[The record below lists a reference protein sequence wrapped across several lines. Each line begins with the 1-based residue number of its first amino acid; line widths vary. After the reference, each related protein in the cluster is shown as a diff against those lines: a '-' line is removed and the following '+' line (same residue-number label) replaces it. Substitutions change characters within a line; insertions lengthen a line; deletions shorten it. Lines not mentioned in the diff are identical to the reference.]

1 MEKPTAV
8 GLFCGCGGF
17 DLGFEQAGFNVALAS
32 DNWEPAVETYREN
45 FDTPVLNEDASELS
59 TEELLEEINTDI
71 DVVIGGPPCQGFSQL
86 NNRELEHSGFE
97 KDERNTLF
105 EDFLRLA
112 AACDPEYIVM
122 ENVRALINRQTSDG
136 DYVKD
141 NIVEAFEQYDYEC
154 EYEVLRAE
162 EYGVPQKRR
171 RIFFVGS
178 KDGSPVFPEKTHT
191 ESFETAGDA
200 LEGASEDLPNMY
212 FANTSERVLEKIRH
226 VPQGGYYKH
235 LPDEYKTKDEDG
247 NIVKRYGSYLRRV
260 DPDEPAL
267 TVNSNEFI
275 HPTKDRYLTPRE
287 MAMLQTFPDDF
298 VFCGNKGDVLQQI
311 GNAVPV
317 ELARVFAERLAEEL
331 E

>member
-1 MEKPTAV
+1 
-8 GLFCGCGGF
+8 
-17 DLGFEQAGFNVALAS
+17 
-32 DNWEPAVETYREN
+32 
-45 FDTPVLNEDASELS
+45 
-59 TEELLEEINTDI
+59 
-71 DVVIGGPPCQGFSQL
+71 
-86 NNRELEHSGFE
+86 
-97 KDERNTLF
+97 
-105 EDFLRLA
+105 
-112 AACDPEYIVM
+112 
-122 ENVRALINRQTSDG
+122 
-136 DYVKD
+136 
-141 NIVEAFEQYDYEC
+141 
-154 EYEVLRAE
+154 
-162 EYGVPQKRR
+162 
-171 RIFFVGS
+171 
-178 KDGSPVFPEKTHT
+178 
-191 ESFETAGDA
+191 
-200 LEGASEDLPNMY
+200 MY
-212 FANTSERVLEKIRH
+212 FANTSERVLEKISH

-247 NIVKRYGSYLRRV
+247 NIVKRYGSHLRRV